1 MSNLTMVLAVLLVT
15 AMVVTGTIRVLGGT
29 IEHVYEVILFSM
41 TLVGFIILF
50 MEAFK
55 LDV

>member
-29 IEHVYEVILFSM
+29 IEHVYEVILSSM
-41 TLVGFIILF
+41 TLLVFIILF